1 MRIVS
6 AAVVKVQHVC
16 EENAK
21 NTIRPANG
29 FGESGISCKRTWI
42 RRQKL
47 RGVFVLNVIQQWMS
61 SAASDTLLQKVN
73 RPPKETRRR
82 KPIVGREQ
90 PRSQQMRESAQ
101 SRTPG
106 NNNSAQE

>member
-21 NTIRPANG
+21 NTRRQANG
-29 FGESGISCKRTWI
+29 FGESGISCKRTWM

-47 RGVFVLNVIQQWMS
+47 RGVFVLNAIQQWMS
-61 SAASDTLLQKVN
+61 SAASETLLRKVN
-73 RPPKETRRR
+73 CPPKETRQR

-90 PRSQQMRESAQ
+90 PRCQQMRESAQ